1 MGLGVKYWVWSDI
14 MGLGI
19 KGVIGSLV
27 EHLVDSVLG
36 PLQVIGSLFLNPLLN
51 RIEIVEAA

>member
-1 MGLGVKYWVWSDI
+1 